1 MAYSSFSARWMFLLY
16 TLVLLISFSGC
27 KKKADDVVVTPD
39 IPKDKA
45 FLPRLDI
52 ATTGNAPINSTDIYV
67 PANISIDGLDAF
79 DDYKGSAQIRGR
91 GNSTWNL
98 PKKPYKFKL
107 DEKAGLLDM
116 ASEKDWILL
125 ANYLDGTHL
134 LNAVAMKAGQLMN
147 MPFTNHIEPVEV
159 YLNGQYQGLYM
170 LTEQIEVKKNR
181 VNIGDDGILLQLEQ
195 YFDEDWKF
203 RSTAYRLP
211 VMVMHPELTDAKE
224 LDPIITQ
231 FEQMEALVARSD
243 FPNNTILDFL
253 DAESVANYF
262 LVNMLCDNRELNHPK
277 STFLYKTK
285 TGKWTMGP
293 IWDFDWAYAYEK
305 TQRHFS
311 TFDQSMLWS
320 PPSTGTHFFSRLM
333 TIPAVKTAM
342 KQKWADFKTQKLPEL
357 QTYVDQ
363 YALLI
368 EEARARD
375 YQKWKRGNLDFK
387 NDVVT
392 LKMWLK
398 NRAGYMDEFIG
409 RL

>member
-1 MAYSSFSARWMFLLY
+1 MAYSFSPRWMFLLY

-27 KKKADDVVVTPD
+27 KKQADDTVVTPD
-39 IPKDKA
+39 VPKDKA

-52 ATTGNAPINSTDIYV
+52 ATTGNAPINSTDVYV
-67 PANISIDGLDAF
+67 PATISIDGLDAF
-79 DDYKGSAQIRGR
+79 SDYKGSAQIRGR

-107 DEKAGLLDM
+107 DEKAGLMGM

-134 LNAVAMKAGQLMN
+134 LNAVAMKTGQLMN
-147 MPFTNHIEPVEV
+147 LPFTNHIEPVEV

-211 VMVMHPELTDAKE
+211 VMVMHPELTDYAE
-224 LDPIITQ
+224 LEPIITQ
-231 FEQMEALVARSD
+231 FEQMEALVARPD
-243 FPNNTILDFL
+243 FPNNTILELL

-293 IWDFDWAYAYEK
+293 IWDFDWAFAYEK
-305 TQRHFS
+305 TLRHFS

-320 PPSTGTHFFSRLM
+320 PPSTGTRFFTQLM
-333 TIPAVKTAM
+333 TIPTVKIAM
-342 KQKWADFKTQKLPEL
+342 KQKWAAFKAQKLPEL
-357 QTYVDQ
+357 LTYVDQ

-368 EEARARD
+368 EDARARD
-375 YQKWKRGNLDFK
+375 YQKWKRGNVDFK
-387 NDVVT
+387 NDVAT
-392 LKMWLK
+392 LKLWLK
-398 NRAGYMDEFIG
+398 NRSVYMDEFLS

>member
-1 MAYSSFSARWMFLLY
+1 MAYSFSPRWMFLLY
-16 TLVLLISFSGC
+16 ALVFLISFSGC
-27 KKKADDVVVTPD
+27 KKQADDTVVTPD
-39 IPKDKA
+39 VPKDKD
-45 FLPRLDI
+45 FLSRLDI
-52 ATTGNAPINSTDIYV
+52 ATTGNAAINSTDVYV
-67 PANISIDGLDAF
+67 PATISIDGLDAS

-91 GNSTWNL
+91 GNSTWNF

-107 DEKAGLLDM
+107 DEKAGLMGM

-134 LNAVAMKAGQLMN
+134 LNAVAMKAGQLIN
-147 MPFTNHIEPVEV
+147 LPFTNHIEPVEV

-181 VNIGDDGILLQLEQ
+181 VNIGDNGILLQLEQ
-195 YFDEDWKF
+195 YYDEPWKF
-203 RSTAYRLP
+203 RSAGYRLP
-211 VMVMHPELTDAKE
+211 VMVMHPELTDAAE
-224 LDPIITQ
+224 LAPIKTQ
-231 FEQMEALVARSD
+231 FEEMEALLARAD
-243 FPNNTILDFL
+243 FPNNNVLDYI

-311 TFDQSMLWS
+311 TFDQPMLWS
-320 PPSTGTHFFSRLM
+320 PASDGTRFFSRLM
-333 TIPAVKTAM
+333 AAPAVKTAM
-342 KQKWADFKTQKLPEL
+342 KQKWADFKAQKLPEL
-357 QTYVDQ
+357 LTYVDQ

-368 EEARARD
+368 EDARGRD
-375 YQKWKRGNLDFK
+375 YQKWKRGNVDFK
-387 NDVVT
+387 NDVAT

-398 NRAGYMDEFIG
+398 NRSVYMDEFLS

>member
-1 MAYSSFSARWMFLLY
+1 MTYSVAPKWMLLLY
-16 TLVLLISFSGC
+16 SFVFLISFSGC

-39 IPKDKA
+39 PPKDKA

-52 ATTGNAPINSTDIYV
+52 ATTANAPINSTDIYV
-67 PANISIDGLDAF
+67 PTTISIDGLDAF

-107 DEKAGLLDM
+107 DEKASLLDM
-116 ASEKDWILL
+116 ASEKDWVLL

-147 MPFTNHIEPVEV
+147 LPFTNHIEPVEV

-181 VNIGDDGILLQLEQ
+181 VNIGDNGILLQLEQ

-211 VMVMHPELTDAKE
+211 VMIMHPELTDAKE
-224 LDPIITQ
+224 LEPIITQ
-231 FEQMEALVARSD
+231 FEQMEALVARPD

-320 PPSTGTHFFSRLM
+320 PPSTGTRFFTRLM
-333 TIPAVKTAM
+333 TIPAVKIAM
-342 KQKWADFKTQKLPEL
+342 KQKWADFKVQKLPAL
-357 QTYVDQ
+357 LTYVDQ

-368 EEARARD
+368 EDARARD

-387 NDVVT
+387 NDVAT
-392 LKMWLK
+392 LKSWLK
-398 NRAGYMDEFIG
+398 NRAGYMDEFMS

>member
-1 MAYSSFSARWMFLLY
+1 M
-16 TLVLLISFSGC
+16 G
-27 KKKADDVVVTPD
+27 
-39 IPKDKA
+39 
-45 FLPRLDI
+45 
-52 ATTGNAPINSTDIYV
+52 
-67 PANISIDGLDAF
+67 
-79 DDYKGSAQIRGR
+79 
-91 GNSTWNL
+91 
-98 PKKPYKFKL
+98 
-107 DEKAGLLDM
+107 M

-147 MPFTNHIEPVEV
+147 LPFTNHIEPVEV

-181 VNIGDDGILLQLEQ
+181 VNIGDNGILLQLEQ
-195 YFDEDWKF
+195 YYDEPWKF
-203 RSTAYRLP
+203 RSAGYRLP
-211 VMVMHPELTDAKE
+211 VMVMHPELTDAAE
-224 LDPIITQ
+224 LAPIKTQ
-231 FEQMEALVARSD
+231 FEEMEALLARAD
-243 FPNNTILDFL
+243 FPNNNVLDYI

-311 TFDQSMLWS
+311 TFDQPMLWS
-320 PPSTGTHFFSRLM
+320 PASDGTRFFSRLM
-333 TIPAVKTAM
+333 AAPAVKTAM
-342 KQKWADFKTQKLPEL
+342 KQKWADFKAQKLPEL
-357 QTYVDQ
+357 LTYVDQ

-368 EEARARD
+368 EDARGRD
-375 YQKWKRGNLDFK
+375 YQKWKRGNVDFK
-387 NDVVT
+387 NDVAT

-398 NRAGYMDEFIG
+398 NRSVYMDEFLS

>member
-1 MAYSSFSARWMFLLY
+1 MRLDGCFYLY
-16 TLVLLISFSGC
+16 VLVFLISFSGC
-27 KKKADDVVVTPD
+27 KKKADELVVTPD
-39 IPKDKA
+39 IPKDKT

-52 ATTGNAPINSTDIYV
+52 ATTANAPINSTDTYV
-67 PANISIDGLDAF
+67 TATISIDGLGVF
-79 DDYKGSAQIRGR
+79 DNYKGSAQIRGR
-91 GNSTWNL
+91 GNSTWNF

-107 DEKAGLLDM
+107 DEKAALLGM
-116 ASEKDWILL
+116 AAEKDWILL

-134 LNAVAMKAGQLMN
+134 LNAVAMKTGQLLN

-181 VNIGDDGILLQLEQ
+181 VNVGDNGVLVQLEQ
-195 YFDEDWKF
+195 YYDEEWKF
-203 RSTAYRLP
+203 RSAGYRLP
-211 VMVMHPELTDAKE
+211 VMVMHPELTNAEE
-224 LDPIITQ
+224 LVPIKAQ
-231 FEQMEALVARSD
+231 FEQMEALFARSD
-243 FPNNTILDFL
+243 FPDNNFLDFI
-253 DAESVANYF
+253 DAESVADYF
-262 LVNMLCDNRELNHPK
+262 LANMLTDNRELNHPK
-277 STFLYKTK
+277 STFMHKTK

-311 TFDQSMLWS
+311 TFDQAMLWS
-320 PPSTGTHFFSRLM
+320 PASDGTRFFSRLM
-333 TIPAVKTAM
+333 SVPAVKTSM

-357 QTYVDQ
+357 LAYIDQ
-363 YALLI
+363 YALRI
-368 EEARARD
+368 EDARARD

-392 LKMWLK
+392 LKLWLK

>member
-1 MAYSSFSARWMFLLY
+1 MTYSVAPRWMFLLY
-16 TLVLLISFSGC
+16 ALVFLISFSGC
-27 KKKADDVVVTPD
+27 KKKADEVVVTPD

-52 ATTGNAPINSTDIYV
+52 ATTANAPINSTDTYV
-67 PANISIDGLDAF
+67 MATISLDGLGVF
-79 DDYKGSAQIRGR
+79 DNYKGSAQIRGR

-107 DEKAGLLDM
+107 DQKEGLLGM
-116 ASEKDWILL
+116 ASEKDWVLL
-125 ANYLDGTHL
+125 ANYLDGTHM
-134 LNAVAMKAGQLMN
+134 LNAVAMKTGQLLN
-147 MPFTNHIEPVEV
+147 MPFTNHVEPVEV

-181 VNIGDDGILLQLEQ
+181 VNVGDDGVLVQLEQ

-211 VMVMHPELTDAKE
+211 VMVMHPELTNAADLE
-224 LDPIITQ
+224 PIKTQ
-231 FEQMEALVARSD
+231 FEQMEALVARAD
-243 FPNNTILDFL
+243 FPNNNFLDFI

-277 STFLYKTK
+277 SIFLYKTK

-293 IWDFDWAYAYEK
+293 IWDFDWAYGYEK

-311 TFDQSMLWS
+311 NFDQPMLWS
-320 PPSTGTHFFSRLM
+320 PASDGTRFFSQLM
-333 TIPAVKTAM
+333 AAPAVKTAM

-357 QTYVDQ
+357 LAYVDQ
-363 YALLI
+363 YASMI
-368 EEARARD
+368 EDARGRD

-392 LKMWLK
+392 LKLWLQ
-398 NRAGYMDEFIG
+398 NRAGYMDGFIKG
-409 RL
+409 L

>member
-1 MAYSSFSARWMFLLY
+1 MTYSVAPKWMFLLY
-16 TLVLLISFSGC
+16 SFVLLISFSGC
-27 KKKADDVVVTPD
+27 KKKGDDAVVTPD

-52 ATTGNAPINSTDIYV
+52 ATTANAPINSTDIYV
-67 PANISIDGLDAF
+67 PTTISIDGLDAF

-107 DEKAGLLDM
+107 DEKASLLDM

-147 MPFTNHIEPVEV
+147 LPFTNHIEPVEV

-181 VNIGDDGILLQLEQ
+181 VNIGDNGILLQLEQ

-211 VMVMHPELTDAKE
+211 VMIMHPELTDAKE
-224 LDPIITQ
+224 LEPIITQ
-231 FEQMEALVARSD
+231 FEQMEALVARPD

-320 PPSTGTHFFSRLM
+320 PPSTGTRFFTQLM
-333 TIPAVKTAM
+333 TIPAVKAAM
-342 KQKWADFKTQKLPEL
+342 KQKWADFKVQKLPEL
-357 QTYVDQ
+357 LTYVDQ

-368 EEARARD
+368 EDARARD
-375 YQKWKRGNLDFK
+375 YQKWKRGNVDFK

-398 NRAGYMDEFIG
+398 NRAVYMDEFIG

>member
-1 MAYSSFSARWMFLLY
+1 MTYSVAPKWMFLLY
-16 TLVLLISFSGC
+16 SFVFLISFSGC

-39 IPKDKA
+39 PPKDKS

-52 ATTGNAPINSTDIYV
+52 ATTANAPINSTDIYV
-67 PANISIDGLDAF
+67 PTTISIDGLDAF

-107 DEKAGLLDM
+107 DEKASLLDM
-116 ASEKDWILL
+116 ASEKDWVLL

-147 MPFTNHIEPVEV
+147 LPFTNHIEPVEV

-181 VNIGDDGILLQLEQ
+181 VNIGDNGILLQLEQ

-211 VMVMHPELTDAKE
+211 VMIMHPELTDAKE
-224 LDPIITQ
+224 LEPIITQ
-231 FEQMEALVARSD
+231 FEQMEALVARPD

-320 PPSTGTHFFSRLM
+320 PPSTGTRFFTQLM
-333 TIPAVKTAM
+333 NIPAVKTAM
-342 KQKWADFKTQKLPEL
+342 KQKWADFKVQKLPAL
-357 QTYVDQ
+357 LTYIDQ

-368 EEARARD
+368 ENARARD

-392 LKMWLK
+392 LKSWLK
-398 NRAGYMDEFIG
+398 NRAVYMDEFIG

>member
-1 MAYSSFSARWMFLLY
+1 MAYSLSPRWMFLLY
-16 TLVLLISFSGC
+16 TLVGLISFSGC
-27 KKKADDVVVTPD
+27 KKQAEDTVVTPD
-39 IPKDKA
+39 VPKDKA
-45 FLPRLDI
+45 YLPRLDI
-52 ATTGNAPINSTDIYV
+52 ATTGNAPINSKDIYV
-67 PANISIDGLDAF
+67 PAAISIDGLDAF
-79 DDYKGSAQIRGR
+79 GDYKGGGQIRGR

-107 DEKAGLLDM
+107 DEKAGLLGM

-147 MPFTNHIEPVEV
+147 LPFTNHIEPVEL

-181 VNIGDDGILLQLEQ
+181 VNIGDNGILLQLEQ
-195 YFDEDWKF
+195 YYDEPWKF
-203 RSTAYRLP
+203 RSAGYRLP
-211 VMVMHPELTDAKE
+211 VMVMHPELTDAAE
-224 LDPIITQ
+224 LAPIKTQ
-231 FEQMEALVARSD
+231 FEEMEALVARAD
-243 FPNNTILDFL
+243 FPNNNVLDYI

-320 PPSTGTHFFSRLM
+320 PPSDGTRFFSRLM
-333 TIPAVKTAM
+333 AAPAVKTAM
-342 KQKWADFKTQKLPEL
+342 KQKWADFKAQKLPEL
-357 QTYVDQ
+357 LTYVDQ

-368 EEARARD
+368 EDARARD

-387 NDVVT
+387 NDVAT
-392 LKMWLK
+392 LKSWLK
-398 NRAGYMDEFIG
+398 NRTGYMDEFMS

>member
-1 MAYSSFSARWMFLLY
+1 MAYSFSPRWMFLCY
-16 TLVLLISFSGC
+16 ALVFLIFFSGC
-27 KKKADDVVVTPD
+27 KKQADDTVVTPD
-39 IPKDKA
+39 VPKDKA
-45 FLPRLDI
+45 SLPRLDI
-52 ATTGNAPINSTDIYV
+52 ATTGNAPINSTEVYV
-67 PANISIDGLDAF
+67 PTTISIDGLDAF

-107 DEKAGLLDM
+107 DEKEGLMGM

-125 ANYLDGTHL
+125 ANYLDGTHM
-134 LNAVAMKAGQLMN
+134 LNAVAMKTGQLMN
-147 MPFTNHIEPVEV
+147 LPFTNHIEPVEV

-181 VNIGDDGILLQLEQ
+181 VDIGDNGILLQLEQ

-211 VMVMHPELTDAKE
+211 VMVMHPELTDYAE
-224 LDPIITQ
+224 LEPIIAQ
-231 FEQMEALVARSD
+231 FEQMEALVARAD
-243 FPNNTILDFL
+243 FPNNTILDLL

-293 IWDFDWAYAYEK
+293 IWDFDWAFAYEK

-320 PPSTGTHFFSRLM
+320 PPSTGTHFFSKLM

-342 KQKWADFKTQKLPEL
+342 KQKWADFKAQKLPEL
-357 QTYVDQ
+357 LTYVDK

-368 EEARARD
+368 EDARTRD

-392 LKMWLK
+392 LKLWLK
-398 NRAGYMDEFIG
+398 NRAVYMDEFMS

>member
-1 MAYSSFSARWMFLLY
+1 MAYSLSPQWRFLLY
-16 TLVLLISFSGC
+16 SLVLLISFSGC
-27 KKKADDVVVTPD
+27 KKQADDTVVTPD
-39 IPKDKA
+39 VPKDKD
-45 FLPRLDI
+45 FLSRLDI
-52 ATTGNAPINSTDIYV
+52 ATAGNAPINSTDIYV
-67 PANISIDGLDAF
+67 PATISIDGLDTF

-147 MPFTNHIEPVEV
+147 LPFTNHIEPVEV

-181 VNIGDDGILLQLEQ
+181 VNIGDEGILLQLEQ

-211 VMVMHPELTDAKE
+211 VMVMHPELTDAAE
-224 LDPIITQ
+224 LAPIMTQ
-231 FEQMEALVARSD
+231 FEQMEALVARPD
-243 FPNNTILDFL
+243 FPNNTILDYL

-320 PPSTGTHFFSRLM
+320 PPSDGTRFFSRLM

-342 KQKWADFKTQKLPEL
+342 KQKWADFKAQKLPEL
-357 QTYVDQ
+357 LTYVDQ

-375 YQKWKRGNLDFK
+375 YQKWKRGNVDFK

-392 LKMWLK
+392 LKTWLK

>member
-1 MAYSSFSARWMFLLY
+1 MAYSLSPQWRFLLY
-16 TLVLLISFSGC
+16 SLVLLISFSGC
-27 KKKADDVVVTPD
+27 KKQADDTVVTPD
-39 IPKDKA
+39 VPKDKD
-45 FLPRLDI
+45 FLSRLDI
-52 ATTGNAPINSTDIYV
+52 ATAGNAPINSTDIYV
-67 PANISIDGLDAF
+67 PATISIDGLDTF

-147 MPFTNHIEPVEV
+147 LPFTNHIEPVEV

-181 VNIGDDGILLQLEQ
+181 VNIGDEGILLQLEQ

-211 VMVMHPELTDAKE
+211 VMVMHPELTDAAE
-224 LDPIITQ
+224 LAPIMTQ
-231 FEQMEALVARSD
+231 FEQMEALVARPD
-243 FPNNTILDFL
+243 FPNTILDYL

-320 PPSTGTHFFSRLM
+320 PPSDGTRFFSRLM

-342 KQKWADFKTQKLPEL
+342 KQKWADFKAQKLPEL
-357 QTYVDQ
+357 LTYVDQ

-375 YQKWKRGNLDFK
+375 YQKWKRGNVDFK

-392 LKMWLK
+392 LKTWLK